1 MQLTERE
8 ASPSNKR
15 ENVVFKSLSLD
26 GASGKVRVTVDE
38 RMLSIESKTGHALDI
53 KITSINRV
61 HHHHT
66 KLIPFGFA
74 LIGFGLIW
82 IGTRILSHQV
92 FKIISLALGVSLV
105 SGWLLTRKPTIT
117 IDTEIG
123 DCHAITGNDAAL
135 LRLNTILLRL
145 QKGFSITEAQ
155 EGLEVLD
162 RDEQYPRSAILAME
176 PEPVKI
182 KPSDSISSFLE
193 AELDN
198 SMFEDQPQVF
208 EANIFPDTSI
218 FPETSFQPT
227 EPIVQQETTPSL
239 PAWLD
244 RPKPNSIDSQTH
256 PLVERGIENVSDRR
270 NHQDPHPMSLFNQ
283 IDQVSEVNSRNG
295 FTANIDNNTIQS
307 ESSYM
312 SKFEAGR
319 SPLPEPL
326 PNFCSKDGFHIPNQE
341 LPLSQEST
349 PQFDA
354 FNSPDSLLGHVDEF
368 GEEIESIIAVARK
381 AANQENLNI
390 HGSEGINESS
400 IQQKFPRLRPK
411 NNLSNSRLKPKSR
424 QVNTEQGGMFRNIML
439 PAANRVANSV
449 REATSSISNRIL
461 SGREDSEITN
471 SAEELRN
478 RSSENHQQE
487 VEALFKN
494 LAISN
499 GGHLPDEK
507 VREMEEIALRRK
519 TISEQVEQE
528 EIETLDEFSFGDLV
542 DSDTNKSQTSG
553 KEGLPRID

>member
-1 MQLTERE
+1 MRLTERE

-26 GASGKVRVTVDE
+26 GTSGKVRATVDE

-82 IGTRILSHQV
+82 IGTRVLSHQV
-92 FKIISLALGVSLV
+92 FKIISITLGVSLV

-117 IDTEIG
+117 IDTDIG

-145 QKGFSITEAQ
+145 QKGFTITEAQ
-155 EGLEVLD
+155 EGLEILD
-162 RDEQYPRSAILAME
+162 RDDEYPRSAILAME
-176 PEPVKI
+176 PEPIEI

-193 AELDN
+193 AELGD
-198 SMFEDQPQVF
+198 SLFDDPPQVF
-208 EANIFPDTSI
+208 ETTI
-218 FPETSFQPT
+218 FPEASFEQP
-227 EPIVQQETTPSL
+227 EPQVQEEITPSL
-239 PAWLD
+239 PSWLD
-244 RPKPNSIDSQTH
+244 RPRPSMNDSQTH
-256 PLVERGIENVSDRR
+256 PIIERGIENVSDRR
-270 NHQDPHPMSLFNQ
+270 SRQEPHPMSLFNQ
-283 IDQVSEVNSRNG
+283 IDQVPKLNSTNSYASSAEQG
-295 FTANIDNNTIQS
+295 TLQP
-307 ESSYM
+307 ESSFM
-312 SKFEAGR
+312 SKIEAGR

-341 LPLSQEST
+341 LPLTHESVS
-349 PQFDA
+349 QFDG
-354 FNSPDSLLGHVDEF
+354 FSSPDSLLGHVDEF
-368 GEEIESIIAVARK
+368 GDEVESVIAIARK
-381 AANQENLNI
+381 SASQNNLNYNPA
-390 HGSEGINESS
+390 EGTNESS
-400 IQQKFPRLRPK
+400 IHQKFPRLRPK

-424 QVNTEQGGMFRNIML
+424 QVNSEQGGMFRNIML

-449 REATSSISNRIL
+449 REATSSLSNRIL
-461 SGREDSEITN
+461 SGREVNETTS

-478 RSSENHQQE
+478 RSNEAHQQE

-507 VREMEEIALRRK
+507 VREMEEFALRRK
-519 TISEQVEQE
+519 TLSEQVEQE
-528 EIETLDEFSFGDLV
+528 EIEALDEFSFGDLV
-542 DSDTNKSQTSG
+542 DSDTNKSNSSG
-553 KEGLPRID
+553 KEGLPRIDS